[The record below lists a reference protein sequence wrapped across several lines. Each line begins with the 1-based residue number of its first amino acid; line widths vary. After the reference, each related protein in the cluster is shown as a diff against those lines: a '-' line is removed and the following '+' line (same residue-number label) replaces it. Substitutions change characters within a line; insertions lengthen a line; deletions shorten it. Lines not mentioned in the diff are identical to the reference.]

1 MLPNKLF
8 IHIINWRVI
17 MNLNDDFFGKV
28 KKKTNVDKETIV
40 DLAKRLNENNMKD
53 EEVLKGIIRDLS
65 KITGKSVSLEK
76 EQKIIEVIKND
87 KVPKNVDKFF

>member
-1 MLPNKLF
+1 
-8 IHIINWRVI
+8 
-17 MNLNDDFFGKV
+17 MNLNDDFFSKV
-28 KKKTNVDKETIV
+28 KNKTNVDKDTLI

-53 EEVLKGIIRDLS
+53 AEVLKGIIRDLS

-76 EQKIIEVIKND
+76 ENKIIETIQND